1 MSTITCPNCG
11 NQLPEDSAFCNKCGS
26 RIEMKEKNYRRDYEN
41 WDDDDREPR
50 YRDNRGKK
58 KNNTTLY
65 VVIAIGVLAFL
76 SILFISKK
84 YFSGNTENREAEK
97 VSIVD
102 NSNSAAADALQRA
115 LNDNNYV
122 GDGARIVYAMR
133 ISGSEP
139 GKNDKIIGITQLN
152 GSDSFYKLYELIQNG
167 DNWTIDPEHVKMVST
182 TGRHVSFDQD
192 KLKAGVDVIPQSPE
206 IDGKKYFFYAFL
218 STPRGETS
226 NRASVVLNL
235 YDVESRNITS
245 VTYEG
250 TFQNVG
256 GEQAI
261 VCSPASG
268 SSETI
273 KWMNEQAR
281 NFIRILSLGSGEE
294 KEDNKA
300 EEQQAVQ
307 APVQQAPVAAPEQ
320 SAEASQEASQSVSQ
334 AGVGEEKDK
343 DTPMFNKDD
352 IVETKQAGNYKV
364 FRLKDG
370 SVVRYDRSTGKNTK
384 IHQGG
389 AEAIG
394 FEDTQ
399 KGILNIRKSD
409 GSREQIDLN
418 NGQKTSKPAASQPAA
433 QPAEKKTE

>member
-1 MSTITCPNCG
+1 
-11 NQLPEDSAFCNKCGS
+11 
-26 RIEMKEKNYRRDYEN
+26 MKEKNYRRDYEN

-152 GSDSFYKLYELIQNG
+152 GSDSFYKLYELLQNG
-167 DNWTIDPEHVKMVST
+167 EKWTIDPEHIKQVST
-182 TGRHVSFDQD
+182 SGRDVSFDQN
-192 KLKAGVDVIPQSPE
+192 KLKAGVDMIPQSPE

-300 EEQQAVQ
+300 EEQQR
-307 APVQQAPVAAPEQ
+307 PVA
-320 SAEASQEASQSVSQ
+320 
-334 AGVGEEKDK
+334 
-343 DTPMFNKDD
+343 
-352 IVETKQAGNYKV
+352 
-364 FRLKDG
+364 G
-370 SVVRYDRSTGKNTK
+370 SSHEPK
-384 IHQGG
+384 
-389 AEAIG
+389 
-394 FEDTQ
+394 
-399 KGILNIRKSD
+399 
-409 GSREQIDLN
+409 
-418 NGQKTSKPAASQPAA
+418 
-433 QPAEKKTE
+433 